1 MLFTQKEVNN
11 DAVLIIAQA
20 MAKVAICDGL
30 DPREKNLISGLLD
43 TIEGAPT
50 FDMLAGKE
58 LDLAKAKTILD
69 ADSRTMLVEG
79 CWLVALAD
87 RSVSAEEKAIIKG
100 FADGLGVNNID
111 QIRDEVIGEFIK
123 NFSHLKNV
131 DAIAELTAQL
141 KA

>member
-1 MLFTQKEVNN
+1 MLFTHKEVNN